1 MRIIEYCQETRLTTI
16 LICTLC
22 GPLCCCRAGDHP
34 CVLDSQLDIDLTARD
49 YQDERLVA
57 DLRNSKLSHCSW
69 RFKVPSL
76 AGSRTLVIE
85 GIPGG
90 SEPNNSSENQLQYEL
105 HDPTRKCAAASARK
119 NVTRGLFYA
128 LPLTDRNTY
137 LSVSFSRRPEEIKGH
152 KPIVFRA
159 VTPLAGFCS
168 RDMLSFHGNC
178 YAVNPVKETL
188 DVSMRSIIG
197 GAQLAYFNST
207 AEIKQFIAANNDRK
221 TTYPFQR
228 PLNLTQRVRIGVFLK
243 EPDNSVVSIVREES
257 GCGLKFIPGPERIS
271 LERVGGKC
279 GYLEL
284 NERYGAMI
292 EFGDCNEKLPALVT
306 FPESAPVLC
315 KNCSFRHDQHVSEL
329 LKSLNAAPKSQKN
342 DTISS
347 VTPTSEFWHDLIAR
361 KVGCAPGLAIFVI
374 ILLVLLALASAI
386 TGCLI
391 YRKKQWSLK
400 ISEENNQDR
409 SRRQTTESFLSSE
422 QGSTNDPTVKTL
434 IEDEMCEDSVFD

>member
-105 HDPTRKCAAASARK
+105 HDPTRM
-119 NVTRGLFYA
+119 
-128 LPLTDRNTY
+128 
-137 LSVSFSRRPEEIKGH
+137 SFSRRPEEIKGH

-315 KNCSFRHDQHVSEL
+315 KNCSFSHDQHVSEL

-361 KVGCAPGLAIFVI
+361 K
-374 ILLVLLALASAI
+374 
-386 TGCLI
+386 
-391 YRKKQWSLK
+391 WSLK